1 MGVPELGA
9 LCCLWGLTMSRPYVL
24 EETNWNTIR
33 ETEYQV
39 GVLPWGATE
48 AHNLHLPYGTD
59 SFQAEAMAVAAA
71 GQAWERG
78 SRCLVLPTVPFG
90 ANAQQVDIPHT
101 LNLNPS
107 TQAFLL
113 ADLVESLE
121 AQELQKLVILN
132 GHGGNEFRP
141 MIRELQAKTDV
152 FLCLV
157 DWYKVLNNAD
167 FFENPGDHAGEMETS
182 LMLYLAPDL
191 VLPPEQAGK
200 GEARRFKIPGL
211 RNGLA
216 WAPRNWT
223 QITTDTGVGDPTGA
237 TAEKGGLFLD
247 AITKELADFLVQ
259 LAQADLDEFYE

>member
-1 MGVPELGA
+1 MP
-9 LCCLWGLTMSRPYVL
+9 RPYVL
-24 EETNWNTIR
+24 AETNWKTIR
-33 ETEYQV
+33 AVEYDV
-39 GVLPWGATE
+39 GILPWGATE

-59 SFQAEAMAVAAA
+59 SLQAEAVATAAA
-71 GQAWERG
+71 ERAWAEG
-78 SRCLVLPTVPFG
+78 ARCLVLPTVPFG

-121 AQELQKLVILN
+121 AQELPKLLILN

-157 DWYKVLNNAD
+157 DWWKVLDNDA
-167 FFENPGDHAGEMETS
+167 FFDEPGDHAGEMETS
-182 LMLYLAPDL
+182 LVLHLAPEL
-191 VLPPEQAGK
+191 VLPLSEAGP
-200 GEARRFKIPGL
+200 GEGRHFAVPGL
-211 RNGLA
+211 RDGLA

-223 QITTDTGVGDPTGA
+223 QVTTDTGVGNPSAA
-237 TAEKGGLFLD
+237 TAQKGQAFFTALTERLGG
-247 AITKELADFLVQ
+247 FLVD
-259 LAQADLDEFYE
+259 LAKADLDELYE

>member
-1 MGVPELGA
+1 
-9 LCCLWGLTMSRPYVL
+9 MSRPYVL
-24 EETNWNTIR
+24 AETNWKTIR
-33 ETEYQV
+33 EVEYQV
-39 GVLPWGATE
+39 GILPWGATE

-59 SFQAEAMAVAAA
+59 TIQAESMAIAAA
-71 GQAWERG
+71 ERAWGQG
-78 SRCLVLPTVPFG
+78 SRCVVLPPVPFG

-121 AQELQKLVILN
+121 AQELPKLVILN

-167 FFENPGDHAGEMETS
+167 FFLDPGDHAGEMETS
-182 LMLYLAPDL
+182 LMLHLAPDL
-191 VLPPEQAGK
+191 VLPLDEAGQ
-200 GEARRFKIPGL
+200 GQARRFKIPGL

-237 TAEKGGLFLD
+237 TAEKGRIFLD
-247 AITKELADFLVQ
+247 AFTNEFADFLVQ
-259 LAQADLDEFYE
+259 LSQADLDELYE